1 MKNRRSLRVW
11 TAAAAIP
18 AASAALAGL
27 PAAGAAAATAPGPTA
42 PHINRIFSLG
52 GCEVDIRIALA
63 TDPVD
68 PPSAVRYKVF
78 ANGTLTETVRANTTG
93 SAPGLGNLDTYGT
106 PVPGLQTFTIVALD
120 TRGLVSPPS
129 NAVARTVGT
138 C

>member
-1 MKNRRSLRVW
+1 MRKLRPLRAW
-11 TAAAAIP
+11 AAAA
-18 AASAALAGL
+18 AVSAALAGL
-27 PAAGAAAATAPGPTA
+27 PAAGAAAATTAPGPTA

-68 PPSAVRYKVF
+68 PPSAVRYEVF
-78 ANGTLTETVRANTTG
+78 ANGTLTETVHAITRG
-93 SAPGLGNLDTYGT
+93 SAPGLGNLDTYGL
-106 PVPGLQTFTIVALD
+106 PVPGTQTFTIVALD
-120 TRGLVSPPS
+120 TRGLVSTPS

>member
-1 MKNRRSLRVW
+1 MRDRRPLRVW
-11 TAAAAIP
+11 AAAVAIP
-18 AASAALAGL
+18 AASAILAVW
-27 PAAGAAAATAPGPTA
+27 PATAGAATAPGPTA

-68 PPSAVRYKVF
+68 QPSAVRYEVF

-93 SAPGLGNLDTYGT
+93 SAPGLGNLDTYGR

-129 NAVARTVGT
+129 NAVTRTVGT

>member
-1 MKNRRSLRVW
+1 MRKLRPLRAW
-11 TAAAAIP
+11 AAAA
-18 AASAALAGL
+18 AVSAALAGL
-27 PAAGAAAATAPGPTA
+27 PAAGAAAATTAPGPTA
-42 PHINRIFSLG
+42 PHSNRIFSLG

-93 SAPGLGNLDTYGT
+93 SAPGLGNLDTYGL
-106 PVPGLQTFTIVALD
+106 PVPGVQTFTIVALD

>member
-1 MKNRRSLRVW
+1 MRKLRPLRAW
-11 TAAAAIP
+11 AAAA
-18 AASAALAGL
+18 AVSAALAGL

-93 SAPGLGNLDTYGT
+93 SAPGLGNLDTYGL
-106 PVPGLQTFTIVALD
+106 PVPGVQTFTIVALD